1 MNVNSILSPELW
13 RCSLWAITFSSGFCT
28 RVLNPG
34 LCRLEVRCNQSLQ
47 NRPLFSLR
55 TVWDSFPYT
64 CSSIVI
70 FCSSVCL
77 CGAQKKTSALFTVSG
92 HIHRWVTVQLWGSFK
107 EKTQLLI
114 HKCDNS
120 SHFSFLSRFF
130 GAHGTLLSCERCS
143 KEFSFRGCEESR
155 LWCLWRGLKKDI
167 HLLAVIFSR
176 SPWHFC
182 AMMMISNVRKEH
194 TNISYLQPHY
204 VCIND
209 LSARYFDAY
218 RILKITLI

>member
-13 RCSLWAITFSSGFCT
+13 RCSLWAITFSSGFCS

-34 LCRLEVRCNQSLQ
+34 FVSSWSPVRPKPSESSFILSED
-47 NRPLFSLR
+47 SLR
-55 TVWDSFPYT
+55 LI
-64 CSSIVI
+64 SIY
-70 FCSSVCL
+70 
-77 CGAQKKTSALFTVSG
+77 LFLYCDLLFICVSLRSTKENQCIIYTVSG

-120 SHFSFLSRFF
+120 SHFCFLSRFF

-155 LWCLWRGLKKDI
+155 LWCLWRGIKEDI

-182 AMMMISNVRKEH
+182 AMMMISNIRKEH

-204 VCIND
+204 VQCT
-209 LSARYFDAY
+209 A
-218 RILKITLI
+218 